1 MNKTL
6 IWIVVGILA
15 VAGLSAVAFMQ
26 FGPRSEPAA
35 SAVPASAVP
44 ALAAPTSA
52 VPASAVPVTPVP
64 TAASISAT
72 AVATAAAATP
82 AAASADSKGSA
93 PAPVV
98 VAFIPAASSD
108 TGVAAAQPSTAVPSA
123 TPTIDELIQNQA
135 LYEGSS
141 IALRGTIL
149 TQCTAGCEFA
159 LDDGTGVL
167 SVQLEGKGKDRL
179 IPLGKVGKKIEVHGV
194 FRAAPRPQVVIEDP
208 NGWQF
213 VK

>member
-1 MNKTL
+1 MSKSV
-6 IWIVVGILA
+6 IWVVLGVLA

-26 FGPRSEPAA
+26 FGPRGEPAA
-35 SAVPASAVP
+35 LAVP
-44 ALAAPTSA
+44 ALA
-52 VPASAVPVTPVP
+52 VPASAVPVTLGPATPLPVIP
-64 TAASISAT
+64 VAAAASIS
-72 AVATAAAATP
+72 P
-82 AAASADSKGSA
+82 SAAASADSKGSA
-93 PAPVV
+93 PAPAV
-98 VAFIPAASSD
+98 VASVPAASSD
-108 TGVAAAQPSTAVPSA
+108 TGVAAAPPSAAVPSA

-135 LYEGSS
+135 LYEGSP

-179 IPLGKVGKKIEVHGV
+179 IPLGKVGKKIEIHGV
-194 FRAAPRPQVVIEDP
+194 FRAAPRPQIVIEDP

>member
-15 VAGLSAVAFMQ
+15 VAGLSAVAVMQ
-26 FGPRSEPAA
+26 LGPHGEPAASAVPALAVPTLAVPA

-44 ALAAPTSA
+44 AS
-52 VPASAVPVTPVP
+52 VVP
-64 TAASISAT
+64 TAASISP
-72 AVATAAAATP
+72 AAATS
-82 AAASADSKGSA
+82 ASSESASTNAIGA
-93 PAPVV
+93 PAPAVLGG
-98 VAFIPAASSD
+98 AGIAI
-108 TGVAAAQPSTAVPSA
+108 AQPSTAVPSA

-135 LYEGSS
+135 LYEGRP
-141 IALRGTIL
+141 IALRGTVL

>member
-1 MNKTL
+1 MSKSL
-6 IWIVVGILA
+6 IWVVLGVLA
-15 VAGLSAVAFMQ
+15 VAGLSVVAVMQ

-44 ALAAPTSA
+44 ALA
-52 VPASAVPVTPVP
+52 VPASAVPVTLGPATPVP
-64 TAASISAT
+64 VIPVAAAASIS
-72 AVATAAAATP
+72 P
-82 AAASADSKGSA
+82 SASTNA
-93 PAPVV
+93 
-98 VAFIPAASSD
+98 
-108 TGVAAAQPSTAVPSA
+108 GVAAAQPSAFVPSA

-135 LYEGSS
+135 LYEGRS
-141 IALRGTIL
+141 IALTGTIL

-179 IPLGKVGKKIEVHGV
+179 IPLGKVGKKIEIHGV
-194 FRAAPRPQVVIEDP
+194 FRAAPRPQIVIEDP

>member
-1 MNKTL
+1 MSKSV
-6 IWIVVGILA
+6 IWVVLGVLA
-15 VAGLSAVAFMQ
+15 VAGLSAVAFIQ
-26 FGPRSEPAA
+26 FGPRGEPAA

-44 ALAAPTSA
+44 ALAVPTSA
-52 VPASAVPVTPVP
+52 VPVIPAPATPASVIPVPALPVPV
-64 TAASISAT
+64 AASIS
-72 AVATAAAATP
+72 
-82 AAASADSKGSA
+82 
-93 PAPVV
+93 
-98 VAFIPAASSD
+98 PAASSD

-135 LYEGSS
+135 LYEGRP
-141 IALRGTIL
+141 IALRGTVL

>member
-1 MNKTL
+1 MSKSV
-6 IWIVVGILA
+6 IWVVLGVLA

-26 FGPRSEPAA
+26 FGPRGEPASSA
-35 SAVPASAVP
+35 VPALAVPASAVP
-44 ALAAPTSA
+44 ASAIPVSA
-52 VPASAVPVTPVP
+52 VPATPVPVTP
-64 TAASISAT
+64 A
-72 AVATAAAATP
+72 P

-93 PAPVV
+93 PAPAV
-98 VAFIPAASSD
+98 VASVPATSSD
-108 TGVAAAQPSTAVPSA
+108 AGVVAAQPSAAVPSA

-135 LYEGSS
+135 LYEGSP
-141 IALRGTIL
+141 IALRGAIL

-179 IPLGKVGKKIEVHGV
+179 IPLGKVGKKIEIHGV

-208 NGWQF
+208 DGWQF

>member
-1 MNKTL
+1 MSKTL
-6 IWIVVGILA
+6 IWVVVGILA

-26 FGPRSEPAA
+26 FGPRSDPAA
-35 SAVPASAVP
+35 SAVPASAAP
-44 ALAAPTSA
+44 ASAAPTL
-52 VPASAVPVTPVP
+52 PAPTSAVPVTPVP
-64 TAASISAT
+64 VTAAPAAASISPS
-72 AVATAAAATP
+72 ATAAAQP
-82 AAASADSKGSA
+82 AAL
-93 PAPVV
+93 
-98 VAFIPAASSD
+98 
-108 TGVAAAQPSTAVPSA
+108 VPSA

-135 LYEGSS
+135 LYEGRS
-141 IALRGTIL
+141 IALTGTIL

-179 IPLGKVGKKIEVHGV
+179 IPLGKVGKRIEIRGT
-194 FRAAPRPQVVIEDP
+194 FRAAPRPQVVVEDP

>member
-1 MNKTL
+1 MSKTL

-15 VAGLSAVAFMQ
+15 VAGLSVVAVMQ
-26 FGPRSEPAA
+26 FGPRGEPAA
-35 SAVPASAVP
+35 PAVP
-44 ALAAPTSA
+44 ALA
-52 VPASAVPVTPVP
+52 VPASAVPVSAVPVTPAPATPVP
-64 TAASISAT
+64 VAVSISPS
-72 AVATAAAATP
+72 AAT
-82 AAASADSKGSA
+82 S
-93 PAPVV
+93 
-98 VAFIPAASSD
+98 ASSEGSVP
-108 TGVAAAQPSTAVPSA
+108 TNAGVAAAQPSALVPNA

-135 LYEGSS
+135 LYEGRP
-141 IALRGTIL
+141 IALRGTVL

>member
-15 VAGLSAVAFMQ
+15 VAGLSVVAFMQ
-26 FGPRSEPAA
+26 FGPRGEPT
-35 SAVPASAVP
+35 ASAVP
-44 ALAAPTSA
+44 ALA
-52 VPASAVPVTPVP
+52 VPASAVPVS
-64 TAASISAT
+64 ASISAT

-82 AAASADSKGSA
+82 AAAPADSKGSA

-179 IPLGKVGKKIEVHGV
+179 IPLGKVGKKIEIHGV
-194 FRAAPRPQVVIEDP
+194 FRAAPRPQIVIEDP

>member
-1 MNKTL
+1 MSKSV
-6 IWIVVGILA
+6 IWVVLGVLA
-15 VAGLSAVAFMQ
+15 VAGLSVVAVMQ
-26 FGPRSEPAA
+26 FGPRGEPAA

-44 ALAAPTSA
+44 VIPAPA
-52 VPASAVPVTPVP
+52 TPVP
-64 TAASISAT
+64 TAASISAP

-93 PAPVV
+93 PAPAV
-98 VAFIPAASSD
+98 VASVPAASSD
-108 TGVAAAQPSTAVPSA
+108 SGATAAQPSAAVPSA
-123 TPTIDELIQNQA
+123 TPTIDELIQNLA
-135 LYEGSS
+135 LYEGSP

-179 IPLGKVGKKIEVHGV
+179 IPLGKVGKKIEIHGV
-194 FRAAPRPQVVIEDP
+194 FRADPRPQIVIEDP

>member
-15 VAGLSAVAFMQ
+15 VAGLSAVAVMQ
-26 FGPRSEPAA
+26 LGSRGKPAA

-44 ALAAPTSA
+44 ALAVPASA
-52 VPASAVPVTPVP
+52 VPASAVPV
-64 TAASISAT
+64 AASISP
-72 AVATAAAATP
+72 AAATS
-82 AAASADSKGSA
+82 ASSESTSTNVIGA
-93 PAPVV
+93 PAPAVLGG
-98 VAFIPAASSD
+98 AGIAI
-108 TGVAAAQPSTAVPSA
+108 AQPSTAVPSA

-135 LYEGSS
+135 LYEGRP
-141 IALRGTIL
+141 IALRGTVL

>member
-15 VAGLSAVAFMQ
+15 VAGLSAVAVMQ
-26 FGPRSEPAA
+26 LGSRGKPAA

-44 ALAAPTSA
+44 ALA
-52 VPASAVPVTPVP
+52 VPASAVPV
-64 TAASISAT
+64 AASISPT
-72 AVATAAAATP
+72 APTSASSERSVPTNAAAA
-82 AAASADSKGSA
+82 S
-93 PAPVV
+93 V
-98 VAFIPAASSD
+98 PAASSD

-135 LYEGSS
+135 LYEGRP
-141 IALRGTIL
+141 IALRGTVL

>member
-1 MNKTL
+1 MSKTL
-6 IWIVVGILA
+6 VWIVLGIVA
-15 VAGLSAVAFMQ
+15 VAGLSAVAFIQ
-26 FGPRSEPAA
+26 FGPRGEPAA
-35 SAVPASAVP
+35 SAVPA
-44 ALAAPTSA
+44 LA

-64 TAASISAT
+64 ASAVPVSAVPPSAVPVIPAPVAASIS
-72 AVATAAAATP
+72 
-82 AAASADSKGSA
+82 
-93 PAPVV
+93 
-98 VAFIPAASSD
+98 PAASSD
-108 TGVAAAQPSTAVPSA
+108 TGVAAAQPPAAVPSA

-135 LYEGSS
+135 AYEGRP
-141 IALRGTIL
+141 IALRGTVL

>member
-1 MNKTL
+1 MSKTL
-6 IWIVVGILA
+6 IWIVVGTLA
-15 VAGLSAVAFMQ
+15 VAGLSAVAFIQ
-26 FGPRSEPAA
+26 FGPRGKPAA

-44 ALAAPTSA
+44 TSA
-52 VPASAVPVTPVP
+52 VPISAVPVIPVP

-72 AVATAAAATP
+72 A
-82 AAASADSKGSA
+82 AAS
-93 PAPVV
+93 V
-98 VAFIPAASSD
+98 PAASSD
-108 TGVAAAQPSTAVPSA
+108 TAVAAAQPSALVPSA
-123 TPTIDELIQNQA
+123 TPTIDELIQDQA
-135 LYEGSS
+135 LYEGRS
-141 IALRGTIL
+141 IALRGTVL

>member
-26 FGPRSEPAA
+26 FGPRGEPAA

-44 ALAAPTSA
+44 VAASISPTAPTSA
-52 VPASAVPVTPVP
+52 SSERSVP
-64 TAASISAT
+64 TNA
-72 AVATAAAATP
+72 AVA
-82 AAASADSKGSA
+82 S
-93 PAPVV
+93 V
-98 VAFIPAASSD
+98 PAASSD
-108 TGVAAAQPSTAVPSA
+108 TAVAAAQPSATVPSA
-123 TPTIDELIQNQA
+123 TPTVDELIQNQA
-135 LYEGSS
+135 LYEGRP

-179 IPLGKVGKKIEVHGV
+179 IPLGKVGKKIEIHGV
-194 FRAAPRPQVVIEDP
+194 FRTDPRPQVVIEDP

>member
-15 VAGLSAVAFMQ
+15 VAGLSVVAVMQ
-26 FGPRSEPAA
+26 LGPHGEPAA
-35 SAVPASAVP
+35 SAVPA
-44 ALAAPTSA
+44 LA
-52 VPASAVPVTPVP
+52 VPASAVPVS
-64 TAASISAT
+64 ASISPT
-72 AVATAAAATP
+72 APTSANSES
-82 AAASADSKGSA
+82 ASTNVIGA
-93 PAPVV
+93 PAPAVLGG
-98 VAFIPAASSD
+98 AGIAI
-108 TGVAAAQPSTAVPSA
+108 AQPSATVPSA

-135 LYEGSS
+135 LYEGRP
-141 IALRGTIL
+141 IALRGTVL

>member
-1 MNKTL
+1 MSKSV
-6 IWIVVGILA
+6 IWVVLGVLA

-26 FGPRSEPAA
+26 FGPRGEPAA

-44 ALAAPTSA
+44 ASA
-52 VPASAVPVTPVP
+52 VP
-64 TAASISAT
+64 TAASISASGT
-72 AVATAAAATP
+72 AP
-82 AAASADSKGSA
+82 GSSEGSA
-93 PAPVV
+93 PAPAV
-98 VAFIPAASSD
+98 VASVPAASSD
-108 TGVAAAQPSTAVPSA
+108 TGVAAGQSTATVPGA

-179 IPLGKVGKKIEVHGV
+179 IPLGKVGKKIEIHGV
-194 FRAAPRPQVVIEDP
+194 FRAAPRPQIVIEDP

>member
-1 MNKTL
+1 MSKTL

-15 VAGLSAVAFMQ
+15 VAGLSAVAFIQ
-26 FGPRSEPAA
+26 FGPRSEPAALAVPA

-44 ALAAPTSA
+44 ALAVPTSA
-52 VPASAVPVTPVP
+52 VPVPAVPVIPVP
-64 TAASISAT
+64 VIPAPVIPAPVAASIS
-72 AVATAAAATP
+72 
-82 AAASADSKGSA
+82 
-93 PAPVV
+93 
-98 VAFIPAASSD
+98 PAASSD
-108 TGVAAAQPSTAVPSA
+108 TGVAAAQPSAAVPSV

-135 LYEGSS
+135 LYEGRP
-141 IALRGTIL
+141 IALRGTVL

>member
-6 IWIVVGILA
+6 IWIVLGILA
-15 VAGLSAVAFMQ
+15 VAGLSVVAVMQ
-26 FGPRSEPAA
+26 LGSRDEPAA
-35 SAVPASAVP
+35 PAVPASAVP
-44 ALAAPTSA
+44 AS
-52 VPASAVPVTPVP
+52 VVP

-82 AAASADSKGSA
+82 AATSTSSEGSVPTNA
-93 PAPVV
+93 V
-98 VAFIPAASSD
+98 VASVPAASSD
-108 TGVAAAQPSTAVPSA
+108 TGVAAAQPSVLVPSA

-135 LYEGSS
+135 LYEGRP
-141 IALRGTIL
+141 IALAGTVL

-167 SVQLEGKGKDRL
+167 SVQLEGQGKDRL
-179 IPLGKVGKKIEVHGV
+179 IPLGKVGKKIEIHGV

>member
-1 MNKTL
+1 MSKTV
-6 IWIVVGILA
+6 IWVVLGVLA

-26 FGPRSEPAA
+26 FGPHGEPAA
-35 SAVPASAVP
+35 SAV
-44 ALAAPTSA
+44 PTSA
-52 VPASAVPVTPVP
+52 VPASAVPVIPVPVIPAPATPVP
-64 TAASISAT
+64 ATASISAP

-82 AAASADSKGSA
+82 ATASADSKGSA
-93 PAPVV
+93 PAPAVV
-98 VAFIPAASSD
+98 GSVPAASSD
-108 TGVAAAQPSTAVPSA
+108 TGVAAGQSTATVPGA
-123 TPTIDELIQNQA
+123 TPTIDELIQNHA

-179 IPLGKVGKKIEVHGV
+179 IPLGRVGKKIEIHGV
-194 FRAAPRPQVVIEDP
+194 FRAAPRPQIVIEDP

>member
-1 MNKTL
+1 MSKTL
-6 IWIVVGILA
+6 IWVVVGILA
-15 VAGLSAVAFMQ
+15 VAGLSVVAFMQ
-26 FGPRSEPAA
+26 FGPRGEPAA
-35 SAVPASAVP
+35 LAVPASAVP
-44 ALAAPTSA
+44 APA

-64 TAASISAT
+64 VTPVPVTPAP
-72 AVATAAAATP
+72 AAAAI
-82 AAASADSKGSA
+82 S
-93 PAPVV
+93 
-98 VAFIPAASSD
+98 
-108 TGVAAAQPSTAVPSA
+108 PSA

-135 LYEGSS
+135 LYEGSP
-141 IALRGTIL
+141 IALTGTIL

-179 IPLGKVGKKIEVHGV
+179 IPLGKVGKKIEIRGT
-194 FRAAPRPQVVIEDP
+194 FRAASRPQIVIEDP

>member
-15 VAGLSAVAFMQ
+15 VAGLSVVAVMQ
-26 FGPRSEPAA
+26 LGPRGEPAA

-44 ALAAPTSA
+44 ASAGPALAVPTSA
-52 VPASAVPVTPVP
+52 VPV
-64 TAASISAT
+64 AASISP
-72 AVATAAAATP
+72 AAATSASSERSVP
-82 AAASADSKGSA
+82 TNAAVAS
-93 PAPVV
+93 V
-98 VAFIPAASSD
+98 PAASSD
-108 TGVAAAQPSTAVPSA
+108 TAVAAGQPSATVPGA

-135 LYEGSS
+135 LYEGRP
-141 IALRGTIL
+141 IALRGTVL

>member
-1 MNKTL
+1 V
-6 IWIVVGILA
+6 I
-15 VAGLSAVAFMQ
+15 
-26 FGPRSEPAA
+26 PA
-35 SAVPASAVP
+35 PATP
-44 ALAAPTSA
+44 
-52 VPASAVPVTPVP
+52 VPVTPVP
-64 TAASISAT
+64 TAVSISASGT
-72 AVATAAAATP
+72 AP
-82 AAASADSKGSA
+82 GSSEGSA
-93 PAPVV
+93 PAPAV
-98 VAFIPAASSD
+98 VASVPAASSD
-108 TGVAAAQPSTAVPSA
+108 TGAAAAQPLAAVPSA

-135 LYEGSS
+135 LYEGRP

-179 IPLGKVGKKIEVHGV
+179 IPLGKVGKKIEIQGV
-194 FRAAPRPQVVIEDP
+194 FRAAPRPQIVIEDP

>member
-1 MNKTL
+1 M
-6 IWIVVGILA
+6 
-15 VAGLSAVAFMQ
+15 
-26 FGPRSEPAA
+26 
-35 SAVPASAVP
+35 
-44 ALAAPTSA
+44 
-52 VPASAVPVTPVP
+52 PVP
-64 TAASISAT
+64 TAASISAP
-72 AVATAAAATP
+72 AVATAAA
-82 AAASADSKGSA
+82 SDSKGSA
-93 PAPVV
+93 PAPAVI
-98 VAFIPAASSD
+98 ASIPAASSD
-108 TGVAAAQPSTAVPSA
+108 TGVAAAQPPAAAPSA

-135 LYEGSS
+135 LYEGSP

-179 IPLGKVGKKIEVHGV
+179 IPLGKVGKKIEIRGV